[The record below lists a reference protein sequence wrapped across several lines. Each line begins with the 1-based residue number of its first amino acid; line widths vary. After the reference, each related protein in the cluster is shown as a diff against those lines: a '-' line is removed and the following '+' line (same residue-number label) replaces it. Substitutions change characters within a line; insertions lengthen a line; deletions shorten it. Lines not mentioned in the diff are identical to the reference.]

1 MEGNFI
7 TVEGIDGSGKTTV
20 VEALEEE
27 FSDVHRTAEPSELW
41 TGKQVRRAI
50 SNDGD
55 ADPLTTFYLFMA
67 DRVHHIEREVKP
79 AVEDGQIVLS
89 DRYADS
95 TRVYQPLALADHVEN
110 PDEFIQQTM
119 EPWDYEPDL
128 TIYIELPP
136 GIAIGRVEGNEK
148 YEKIDFIE
156 EVKENY
162 EELLNSE
169 EHGNRFVRIDGDQS
183 KQEVA
188 QDAVDV
194 VRSFINEN
202 N

>member
-1 MEGNFI
+1 MTGHFI
-7 TVEGIDGSGKTTV
+7 TVEGIDGAGKTTV

-27 FSDVHRTAEPSELW
+27 FEDVHRTAEPSELW

-50 SNDGD
+50 ANDGD

-67 DRVHHIEREVKP
+67 DRVHHIENEVKP
-79 AVEDGQIVLS
+79 AVEDGQIVVS

-110 PDEFIQQTM
+110 PESFIRDTM
-119 EPWDYEPDL
+119 KPWDYEPDL
-128 TIYIELPP
+128 TLYIDLQP
-136 GIAIGRVEGNEK
+136 GIAIGRVEGSEK

-156 EVKENY
+156 DVKENY
-162 EELLNSE
+162 EELYSGR
-169 EHGNRFVRIDGDQS
+169 EHAHRVVRIDGDQT
-183 KQEVA
+183 KEEVA
-188 QDAVDV
+188 QDAVDAV
-194 VRSFINEN
+194 EAHINGN